1 MTTFPR
7 TDVQN
12 MSAATTIISKAQANG
27 AIIRIADTRAK
38 ERWLEIITNAL
49 HEAEILQST
58 ANALVDLP
66 QGYQLIQ
73 VQRRRNT
80 SAKKAG
86 KWYIA
91 LIGNAKII
99 LELKDPSYNI
109 SWSYVGSPYA
119 SGITGF
125 RSPSEFIPHAIW
137 LFLSPDLDHSV
148 CTHLFR
154 QRRAQAQKL
163 PVSSPSN
170 SSSTL
175 CISGADHPLDQVSR
189 SSNAIHAYFRKGDIV
204 WVALNPKIIESS
216 TVNIQVWPALI
227 FEVCTSTME
236 GMARF
241 KIKPFGPGLQSQTC
255 FVQENRILPFKAYMP
270 PVDLIDTLKSTL
282 ELHQAPPTSH
292 EPLIVNFEKND
303 LVFSQNPPFVIAA
316 LPYIGAL
323 LAVFEETASYEVHNK
338 PSLIFPARPGNVNDS
353 VFGKFSF
360 TLQQNLEF
368 SNIME
373 PLRWGAECIHIGDLV
388 RLGSARKDLVNSYHF
403 VYPPSGPGEYF
414 SRMFPHSPEIT
425 GASSRGLFLK
435 IMAWRFVHYPQPN
448 TLSAVGV
455 LYEVAD
461 KDAAVIHGQELEG
474 LPKAYHG
481 YKFCPIMK
489 PGYLAVVPLD
499 DIRGRYYPASQMIS
513 TFHGLD
519 REYIGSA
526 TSIQLHLQSLAG
538 LWPDDSEDFEIQKHH
553 HCSEGPEA
561 STSMANKKQLMSFLN
576 KLSEMIR
583 RRDSN
588 FEKYCPHV
596 MIKMEEFARLRD
608 LLHTV

>member
-12 MSAATTIISKAQANG
+12 MTAATTIISKAQAKG

-38 ERWLEIITNAL
+38 ERWLKILTNAL
-49 HEAEILQST
+49 REAEILQST
-58 ANALVDLP
+58 TSALVDLP
-66 QGYQLIQ
+66 QGYQLIEI
-73 VQRRRNT
+73 QRRKNKTT
-80 SAKKAG
+80 SHG
-86 KWYIA
+86 VWHSA
-91 LIGNAKII
+91 LI
-99 LELKDPSYNI
+99 
-109 SWSYVGSPYA
+109 GSPYA
-119 SGITGF
+119 SGISGF
-125 RSPSEFIPHAIW
+125 RSPSEFVPHAIW
-137 LFLSPDLDHSV
+137 LFLSPYLDHSV
-148 CTHLFR
+148 CTHLSR
-154 QRRAQAQKL
+154 QRRARAQKL

-175 CISGADHPLDQVSR
+175 CISVADHPPDQVSR

-270 PVDLIDTLKSTL
+270 PGELIDTLTSTL

-292 EPLIVNFEKND
+292 EPLIVNFETNN
-303 LVFSQNPPFVIAA
+303 LVFSQNPSFVIAA

-353 VFGKFSF
+353 VFGKISF

-368 SNIME
+368 SNFME

-474 LPKAYHG
+474 MPKAYHG

-513 TFHGLD
+513 TFYGLD
-519 REYIGSA
+519 RAYIGSA

-538 LWPDDSEDFEIQKHH
+538 LWPDDSQDFEIRKHH
-553 HCSEGPEA
+553 RCSEGPGA
-561 STSMANKKQLMSFLN
+561 STSTDKKQLMSFLN

-596 MIKMEEFARLRD
+596 MIKMEEFARS
-608 LLHTV
+608 V

>member
-1 MTTFPR
+1 MATFPR

-12 MSAATTIISKAQANG
+12 MTAATTIISNAQAKG
-27 AIIRIADTRAK
+27 AIIRIADTRVK
-38 ERWLEIITNAL
+38 ERWLKILTTAL
-49 HEAEILQST
+49 REAGILQST

-73 VQRRRNT
+73 VQRRRNN
-80 SAKKAG
+80 SARKSG
-86 KWYIA
+86 NWYIA
-91 LIGNAKII
+91 LIGNTKIV

-148 CTHLFR
+148 CTHLFG
-154 QRRAQAQKL
+154 QRRVRAQKL

-170 SSSTL
+170 FSSTL
-175 CISGADHPLDQVSR
+175 CTSDSPPDQVSR

-270 PVDLIDTLKSTL
+270 PVELIDTLKSTL

-303 LVFSQNPPFVIAA
+303 LVFSQNPSFVIAA

-323 LAVFEETASYEVHNK
+323 LTVFERAASYEVLK
-338 PSLIFPARPGNVNDS
+338 QPSLFFSARPENVNDS
-353 VFGKFSF
+353 ALGKISF
-360 TLQQNLEF
+360 TSQQNLEC
-368 SNIME
+368 SNFME
-373 PLRWGAECIHIGDLV
+373 PLRWGAEYIQIGDLV
-388 RLGSARKDLVNSYHF
+388 RLGSARKDLVTSQHF

-414 SRMFPHSPEIT
+414 SRMFPHSPELT

-448 TLSAVGV
+448 TLSAGGV

-474 LPKAYHG
+474 MPKAYHG

-513 TFHGLD
+513 TFYGLD
-519 REYIGSA
+519 RAYIGSA
-526 TSIQLHLQSLAG
+526 TSVQLHLQSLAG
-538 LWPDDSEDFEIQKHH
+538 LWPDDSEDFEIRKHH
-553 HCSEGPEA
+553 HFSEGPGA
-561 STSMANKKQLMSFLN
+561 SNSTPDKQQLMSFLN
-576 KLSEMIR
+576 KLSEIIR

-596 MIKMEEFARLRD
+596 MIKMEEFARS
-608 LLHTV
+608 V